1 MPIAALLLF
10 LLFYTGAAWPDKAPL
25 YAIVSETN
33 TPPYA
38 IFNADNELQAGLS
51 KDIIDELGRRI
62 NRKVQY
68 INLPRARVEPWLVEG
83 QAEIACFLNPDWV
96 NEPDKLLW
104 STALFSTR
112 QLLVRRRESEPITAI
127 QHLAGKRV
135 GTTRGFT
142 YPELEQVFQSGDVIR
157 DDAHSLESNLLRL
170 KQGRLDVVMTVDLS
184 YHFFVKTLDDQSF
197 SADLLWSKAPTVYCG
212 LSRHN
217 PKNAQLLR
225 DTLQQITASGFIQ
238 QRLAFYMGQPL
249 EH

>member
-10 LLFYTGAAWPDKAPL
+10 LLFYAATALPDNMPL

-38 IFNADNELQAGLS
+38 IFNADNNLQAGLS
-51 KDIIDELGRRI
+51 KDIIDELALRIDRR
-62 NRKVQY
+62 VEY
-68 INLPRARVEPWLVEG
+68 INLPRARVESWLMEG

-104 STALFSTR
+104 SAELFSTQ
-112 QLLVRRRESEPITAI
+112 QLLVRRRDSQPITAI
-127 QHLAGKRV
+127 QQLAGKRV

-157 DDAHSLESNLLRL
+157 DDAHSLQSNLLRL

-197 SADLLWSKAPTVYCG
+197 SADPLWSKAPAVYCG
-212 LSRHN
+212 LSRQN
-217 PKNAQLLR
+217 LKSAQLLR
-225 DTLQQITASGFIQ
+225 DTLQQITASGFVQ
-238 QRLAFYMGQPL
+238 QRLAFYMGQQP
-249 EH
+249 EN